1 MFLENGALLLRVL
14 GQNYRHDERGRLE
27 GLNGLKQT
35 RKL

>member
-14 GQNYRHDERGRLE
+14 EQDYRHDERGRSE
-27 GLNGLKQT
+27 DLNGLKQT